1 MSNVSRIVV
10 FDLDETLGYFQEFG
24 IFWNSL
30 SQYLSNDPSKIV
42 LTQNVFNSVLDLF
55 PEFLRPDI
63 LHILEYLKEKKNQGC
78 CTKVMIYTNN
88 QAHKNWSKQIQHY
101 FDNKLNFCLFDQ
113 IIGAFKVNNEIIEMC
128 RTQNAKAVD
137 DLICCTKLPPETQIC
152 FIDDVLHPGMVCENV
167 FYINIK
173 PYVHCIPFDTMLD
186 RFLNS
191 KIFYQEIKDKVDKV
205 NFKIR
210 LLNIMNNYKYTFDK
224 KSNIDYNIDKILS
237 KKILEHL
244 HAFFRIQSSGNLIK
258 KYKKTN
264 KTRKK

>member
-1 MSNVSRIVV
+1 MGTVSRIVV

-30 SQYLSNDPSKIV
+30 SQTLSNDSTK
-42 LTQNVFNSVLDLF
+42 LLSQSVFNAILDLF

-63 LHILEYLKEKKNQGC
+63 LHILEYLKDKKNQGC

-88 QAHKNWSKQIQHY
+88 QAHTDWSKRIQHY
-101 FDNKLNFCLFDQ
+101 FDNKLEYDLFDR
-113 IIGAFKVNNEIIEMC
+113 IIGAFKINNEIVEIC
-128 RTQNAKAVD
+128 RSRNSKTID
-137 DLICCTKLPPETQIC
+137 DLICCTQLPPETQIC

-173 PYVHCIPFDTMLD
+173 PYIHCIPFDTMIE

-191 KIFYQEIKDKVDKV
+191 KILYQEIKDKV
-205 NFKIR
+205 NFKVK
-210 LLNIMNNYKYTFDK
+210 LLNIMNKYKYNFEK
-224 KSNIDYNIDKILS
+224 KSHMDYNIDKILS

-244 HAFFRIQSSGNLIK
+244 HSFFKIQSPGTMIK

-264 KTRKK
+264 KTRKR